1 MKNTYFQSHLKSSAN
16 KHRQLADLRSFS
28 SPDIKNLQK
37 TESSSPY
44 MSLQLGGT
52 EDTDFEDS
60 GDVTSSGGEDED
72 SLQPPLPP
80 GAEDDSSSSTDTSS
94 SIQIFTKPKTLKR
107 AANRKMSNKLK
118 DCLMTTSS
126 VEAMCPGQPPRV
138 SSSHSVYV
146 TKHREA
152 LLANQQPPGFDRK

>member
-52 EDTDFEDS
+52 EDTDLEDS

-80 GAEDDSSSSTDTSS
+80 GAKDDSSSSTDTSS
-94 SIQIFTKPKTLKR
+94 SIQIFTKPKMLKR

>member
-52 EDTDFEDS
+52 EDTDLEDS

-80 GAEDDSSSSTDTSS
+80 GAKDDSSSSTDTSS
-94 SIQIFTKPKTLKR
+94 SIQIFTKPKMLKR

-146 TKHREA
+146 SKHREA

>member
-1 MKNTYFQSHLKSSAN
+1 
-16 KHRQLADLRSFS
+16 
-28 SPDIKNLQK
+28 
-37 TESSSPY
+37 
-44 MSLQLGGT
+44 MSLQLGAT
-52 EDTDFEDS
+52 EDTDFEDSEAS

-72 SLQPPLPP
+72 SLQPPPP
-80 GAEDDSSSSTDTSS
+80 LGAKDDSSSSTDTSS
-94 SIQIFTKPKTLKR
+94 SIQIFTKPKMLKR

-138 SSSHSVYV
+138 SSTHSVYV
-146 TKHREA
+146 SKHREA

>member
-1 MKNTYFQSHLKSSAN
+1 MKNTYFQSHLKSSTG

-80 GAEDDSSSSTDTSS
+80 GAKEDSSSSTDTSS

>member
-60 GDVTSSGGEDED
+60 EDVTSSGGEDED

-80 GAEDDSSSSTDTSS
+80 GVKADSSSSTDTSS
-94 SIQIFTKPKTLKR
+94 SIQIFTKPKMLKR